1 MGKTSELQQPL
12 NRQTDR
18 SSRNRFRINLQSFR
32 AHKTIIGVF
41 GSQARNKAKESSDID
56 ILYRLD
62 AKKFLSRYGGFR
74 AYARIDEI
82 KESLAARLH
91 KDVDLADADTLN
103 EIGKKYI
110 LKDLVSI

>member
-1 MGKTSELQQPL
+1 MLENEIKVIQEAKSELL
-12 NRQTDR
+12 DDG
-18 SSRNRFRINLQSFR
+18 FV
-32 AHKTIIGVF
+32 IIGIF
-41 GSQARNKAKESSDID
+41 GSQARNEAKPSSDVD

-62 AKKFLSRYGGFR
+62 APKFLSKYGGFR

-82 KESLAARLH
+82 KELLKTRLH

-110 LKDLVSI
+110 LRDLVAL

>member
-1 MGKTSELQQPL
+1 MLESEMRLIRETKIEL
-12 NRQTDR
+12 LDEG
-18 SSRNRFRINLQSFR
+18 FVILG
-32 AHKTIIGVF
+32 IF
-41 GSQARNKAKESSDID
+41 GSQARNDAKPTSDVD

-62 AKKFLSRYGGFR
+62 APKFLSKYGGFR

-82 KESLAARLH
+82 KELLKARLH

-110 LKDLVSI
+110 LKDLVAL